1 MDLKRKLADYKPLL
15 WILAIPVLNI
25 FYGVLNHGN
34 TTVRSLMIS
43 WDNYIPFIPAFIIP
57 YILWYPFILAMLV
70 AYFLKNKTTYYR
82 TLLTLCLG
90 LIASY
95 ITFFF
100 YQTTVGRPVITETGL
115 TYWLVNLIYQT
126 DGPYNCFPSIHVL
139 TSYLMLKGLSE
150 CKWPALAKWTII
162 IASWT
167 ITASTVFVK
176 QHVVL
181 DIAGAIVLVEILYF
195 IVRKWVFPAEPGLS
209 TANQSVREA
218 AREMSHHG

>member
-100 YQTTVGRPVITETGL
+100 YQTTVGL
-115 TYWLVNLIYQT
+115 SLIH
-126 DGPYNCFPSIHVL
+126 I
-139 TSYLMLKGLSE
+139 
-150 CKWPALAKWTII
+150 
-162 IASWT
+162 
-167 ITASTVFVK
+167 
-176 QHVVL
+176 
-181 DIAGAIVLVEILYF
+181 
-195 IVRKWVFPAEPGLS
+195 
-209 TANQSVREA
+209 
-218 AREMSHHG
+218 